1 MNSSLERLFGRVKEA
16 RARGADEKLSW
27 PKDKKLAL
35 AKKARRGD
43 TNYIHAQLLLA
54 GQKVLRD
61 EIVGRT
67 HLYYFDCGCVR
78 SYSASGESSA
88 SESIT
93 ACKVHN
99 ELAKRLRNR

>member
-1 MNSSLERLFGRVKEA
+1 
-16 RARGADEKLSW
+16 LSW
-27 PKDKKLAL
+27 PKDRKLAL

-54 GQKVLRD
+54 GQKVVRD

-78 SYSASGESSA
+78 SYSASNESVA
-88 SESIT
+88 SESIS
-93 ACKVHN
+93 ACKTHS
-99 ELAKRLRNR
+99 ELAKTLRSR